1 MLDAEG
7 HEGRLLVR
15 GLSREFV
22 REEME
27 LTESH
32 INKIFQTM
40 MFTKNTFLVF
50 EKSIMNTLVGFLLGV
65 KMFSFT

>member
-27 LTESH
+27 LAGSH

-50 EKSIMNTLVGFLLGV
+50 EKSIMNSIV
-65 KMFSFT
+65 

>member
-1 MLDAEG
+1 MWCG
-7 HEGRLLVR
+7 GRLLLER
-15 GLSREFV
+15 CLSKEFV

-27 LTESH
+27 LAGSH

-50 EKSIMNTLVGFLLGV
+50 EKSIMNIIV
-65 KMFSFT
+65 

>member
-1 MLDAEG
+1 MLYAKG
-7 HEGRLLVR
+7 HG

-27 LTESH
+27 LAGSH

-40 MFTKNTFLVF
+40 MFTKNTFSVF
-50 EKSIMNTLVGFLLGV
+50 EKSIMNSIV
-65 KMFSFT
+65 

>member
-1 MLDAEG
+1 MDLVSCWDSDFYHFREIETLLNTEG
-7 HEGRLLVR
+7 HG

-27 LTESH
+27 LPGSH

-40 MFTKNTFLVF
+40 MFTKNSFSVI
-50 EKSIMNTLVGFLLGV
+50 EKSIM
-65 KMFSFT
+65 